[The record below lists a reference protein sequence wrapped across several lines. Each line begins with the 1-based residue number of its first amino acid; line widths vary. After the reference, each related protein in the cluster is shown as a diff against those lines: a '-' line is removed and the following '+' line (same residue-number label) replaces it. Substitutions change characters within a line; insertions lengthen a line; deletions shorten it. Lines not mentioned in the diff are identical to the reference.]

1 MKSLIILLLFT
12 CNFVSANELTGS
24 TLGKWTGYST
34 SIRSVYGDALITKK
48 DITFSRLGVYKY
60 TIVQVAED
68 SFLLKLNHA
77 FSCGDYIRLGPLFS
91 NFDDK
96 YSGLIA
102 ADTLGRE
109 SPSGTVIEFS
119 VYETLEK
126 ALSPKKDK
134 SKGERLKYDA
144 YCSWGIFIK

>member
-77 FSCGDYIRLGPLFS
+77 FSCGDYIRLGPITS
-91 NFDDK
+91 DFD
-96 YSGLIA
+96 
-102 ADTLGRE
+102 E
-109 SPSGTVIEFS
+109 MEFS